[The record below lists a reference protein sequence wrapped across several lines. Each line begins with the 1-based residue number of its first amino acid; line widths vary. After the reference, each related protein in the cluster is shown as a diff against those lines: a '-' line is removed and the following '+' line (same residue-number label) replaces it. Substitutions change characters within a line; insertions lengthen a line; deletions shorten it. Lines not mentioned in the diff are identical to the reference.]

1 MKKLLTAVLS
11 TVLVG
16 VSALGFSACTKP
28 ESAEAVNLVDVTAAE
43 VGVRNDIDYFVI
55 PEPAAST
62 KVNAI
67 STLSFAGDLQSLY
80 GGESGY
86 PQAVVV
92 VKNELVSYVAQ
103 SLPSRLKDG
112 ADWLLDEATSPEAVV
127 NAVSSH
133 LSDGMTPTFNAKNL
147 SKEVIK
153 NCSVNFVDAWNC
165 KEEVKSFIQ
174 KLNAI
179 SDTSFGT
186 PSDKFFVE
194 DASYGALQY
203 NGKISVYA
211 PNGAPALGL
220 AKLMST
226 DETVNCAEIEYKVVN
241 PTTIQTFV
249 TGASP
254 KADICVLPVSL
265 AVKLLGS
272 GEKYTMLG
280 TLTHGNLFIVSNGGE
295 QITKQNI
302 SSLRG
307 KTVGVVNLAQVPGL
321 TLKTILKD
329 NGIDFEVLA

>member
-1 MKKLLTAVLS
+1 MKKILTAIFS
-11 TVLVG
+11 TILIG
-16 VSALGFSACTKP
+16 VAAFGFSACVEPAST
-28 ESAEAVNLVDVTAAE
+28 EAVNLVDVTAAE

-92 VKNELVSYVAQ
+92 VKNELVNYVAQ
-103 SLPSRLKDG
+103 TLPLKLKEG
-112 ADWLLDEATSPEAVV
+112 AAWLLDEATSPETVV

-133 LSDGMTPTFNAKNL
+133 LSEGMSPMFNAKNL
-147 SKEVIK
+147 SKDVIK
-153 NCSVNFVDAWNC
+153 NCSVNFVDARNC

-174 KLNAI
+174 KFNAV
-179 SDTSFGT
+179 SETSFGT
-186 PSDKFFVE
+186 PSDSFFIE
-194 DASYGALQY
+194 EAGGAAVAY
-203 NGKISVYA
+203 DGKISVYA
-211 PNGAPALGL
+211 PDGAPALGL
-220 AKLMST
+220 AKLMAT
-226 DETVNCAEIEYKVVN
+226 NETVNCAEIEYNVVN
-241 PTTIQTFV
+241 ATTIQTFV
-249 TGASP
+249 TGATP
-254 KADICVLPVSL
+254 KADVCVLPVNL

-280 TLTHGNLFIVSNGGE
+280 TLTHGNLFIVSNGGKT
-295 QITKQNI
+295 ITKQNI

>member
-1 MKKLLTAVLS
+1 MKRILTAVLS
-11 TVLVG
+11 TILIG
-16 VSALGFSACTKP
+16 VSALGFSACTEP
-28 ESAEAVNLVDVTAAE
+28 ASTEAVNLVDVTAAE

-92 VKNELVSYVAQ
+92 VKKDLVSYVAQ
-103 SLPSRLKDG
+103 TLPSKLKDG
-112 ADWLLDEATSPEAVV
+112 AAWLLNEETSPETVV

-133 LSDGMTPTFNAKNL
+133 LSEGMTPTFNAKNL
-147 SKEVIK
+147 SKAVIK

-174 KLNAI
+174 KLNSV

-186 PSDKFFVE
+186 PSDNFFVKN
-194 DASYGALQY
+194 ASYGAAVY
-203 NGKISVYA
+203 NGKLSVYA
-211 PNGAPALGL
+211 PDGAPALGL

-226 DETVNCAEIEYKVVN
+226 DEIVNCAEIEYNVVN
-241 PTTIQTFV
+241 ASTIQTFV
-249 TGASP
+249 TGANP
-254 KADICVLPVSL
+254 KADVCVLPVNL

-280 TLTHGNLFIVSNGGE
+280 TLTHGNLFIVSNGGA

-302 SSLRG
+302 SYLRG

-329 NGIDFEVLA
+329 NGIDLEVLA